1 VGLPASQQ
9 RVLDGIEDDLRGCE
23 PRLAS
28 MFSIFTRL
36 TRDEGAPTAEPLPLG
51 ARRWRTWPG
60 PELAAALGTMIIVPL
75 VLGLVALFVLMAAS
89 SGGHGCRSGAAS
101 HSAVTSRALGCQSA
115 PEPPGHGS

>member
-23 PRLAS
+23 PRLVS
-28 MFSIFTRL
+28 MFSIFARL
-36 TRDEGAPTAEPLPLG
+36 TRDEGEPTAEPLPLG
-51 ARRWRTWPG
+51 ARRRRILTAR
-60 PELAAALGTMIIVPL
+60 LRAIIAVPL
-75 VLGLVALFVLMAAS
+75 VLGLVALFVFMAVS

-101 HSAVTSRALGCQSA
+101 HSAVMGRALGCQPA